1 MWHFPYYKQHD
12 SVQCGIACLKMVCKF
27 FGREYSFNSL
37 SKLCTATTEGV
48 SMLSLRKATTNLGL
62 HSKCVQTSMEDLK
75 RHTHPCILHWNQN
88 HFVVLYKF
96 YKDCF
101 YVADPS
107 NGLVKHNIKDFRK
120 HWISTEVKLP
130 F

>member
-1 MWHFPYYKQHD
+1 M
-12 SVQCGIACLKMVCKF
+12 QCGIACLKMICKF

-37 SKLCTATTEGV
+37 SELCSATTEGV
-48 SMLSLRKATTNLGL
+48 SMLSLREAATNLGL

-75 RHTHPCILHWNQN
+75 RNTHPCILHWNQN

-101 YVADPS
+101 YVADPG
-107 NGLVKHNIKDFRK
+107 NGLVKYNIKDFRK

>member
-1 MWHFPYYKQHD
+1 ME
-12 SVQCGIACLKMVCKF
+12 CGIACLKMVCKF

-37 SKLCTATTEGV
+37 SKLCSATTEGV
-48 SMLSLRKATTNLGL
+48 SMLSLREAATNLGL

-96 YKDCF
+96 
-101 YVADPS
+101 
-107 NGLVKHNIKDFRK
+107 
-120 HWISTEVKLP
+120 
-130 F
+130 